1 MNIVSKEEFE
11 KKTNTNYSYNTS
23 AEAYETNQ
31 KFSCGCGEDH
41 LIGKD
46 GVKVIKQVN
55 NFEFVVNK
63 VKITKGAAEDGSP
76 GILRLKPNRFFCPL
90 NEIK

>member
-31 KFSCGCGEDH
+31 SFECGCGEDH
-41 LIGKD
+41 FIGKN
-46 GVKVIKQVN
+46 GVKVIKQVDH
-55 NFEFVVNK
+55 FEFVVSCANGFDTLIENDLNLRQQFSIISTK
-63 VKITKGAAEDGSP
+63 VSI
-76 GILRLKPNRFFCPL
+76 
-90 NEIK
+90 